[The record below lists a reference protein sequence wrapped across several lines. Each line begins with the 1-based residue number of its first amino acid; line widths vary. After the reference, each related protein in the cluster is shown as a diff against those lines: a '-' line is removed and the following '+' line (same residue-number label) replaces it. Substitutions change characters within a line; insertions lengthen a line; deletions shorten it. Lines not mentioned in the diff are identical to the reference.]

1 MHRGAELPIVR
12 EDTPFKETIVE
23 MTSKRLGLTGV
34 VDVHGVLVGVIT
46 DGNIRRA
53 FERLPDV
60 QRALARDLTTRARR
74 DSMTG
79 PPKTIDADA
88 LAAKALAVMEQ
99 HAITS
104 LFVVDAAGRPT
115 GVVHL
120 HDLLR
125 ARVV

>member
-1 MHRGAELPIVR
+1 
-12 EDTPFKETIVE
+12 
-23 MTSKRLGLTGV
+23 
-34 VDVHGVLVGVIT
+34 
-46 DGNIRRA
+46 
-53 FERLPDV
+53 
-60 QRALARDLTTRARR
+60 
-74 DSMTG
+74 MTG